1 MKYLSSIKPKKV
13 GQPHTF
19 LNNPAN
25 ISQQLAKAKQ

>member
-1 MKYLSSIKPKKV
+1 MQVNI

>member
-1 MKYLSSIKPKKV
+1 MLLAKTL